1 MSTKGITLVRVIS
14 KNLLKEEIPELSPEL
29 KEGASSAEGLQR
41 LCVEREFNG
50 SEKQK
55 ANQCG
60 CSTVSAGMGLE

>member
-14 KNLLKEEIPELSPEL
+14 KNLLKEETPELSPER
-29 KEGASSAEGLQR
+29 KEGASSAKGVQR
-41 LCVEREFNG
+41 LWVESEFNG

-55 ANQCG
+55 ANWGG

>member
-29 KEGASSAEGLQR
+29 KEGASSAGVQR
-41 LCVEREFNG
+41 LWVESEFNG

-55 ANQCG
+55 ANQGG

>member
-1 MSTKGITLVRVIS
+1 LSTKGITLVRVIS

-29 KEGASSAEGLQR
+29 KEGASSAGVQR
-41 LCVEREFNG
+41 LWVESEFNG

-55 ANQCG
+55 ANQGG

>member
-29 KEGASSAEGLQR
+29 KEGASSAGVQR
-41 LCVEREFNG
+41 LWVESEFNG

-55 ANQCG
+55 ANKGG